1 MYPPFTHGSDG
12 LIQARAITA
21 GAGQTVVRV
30 DVIFRHT
37 QIEKGLPL
45 GGQVL
50 FVGGAAGIS
59 DEGIFHGVSV
69 RIRPRFCKS
78 FRTSYMR

>member
-1 MYPPFTHGSDG
+1 MVDTNPSKSAPLG
-12 LIQARAITA
+12 
-21 GAGQTVVRV
+21 GAHRTL
-30 DVIFRHT
+30 T
-37 QIEKGLPL
+37 IEKGLPL

-59 DEGIFHGVSV
+59 EEGIFHGVSV

-78 FRTSYMR
+78 FRTSYMRHV

>member
-1 MYPPFTHGSDG
+1 MAM
-12 LIQARAITA
+12 IQAGTGAV

-50 FVGGAAGIS
+50 FVRGAAGIS
-59 DEGIFHGVSV
+59 DEA
-69 RIRPRFCKS
+69 
-78 FRTSYMR
+78 